1 MNGKRVEF
9 QKSVK
14 TCSEKLTKRP
24 KKNIRTWNLFGMI
37 FDNLGT
43 IFGNFWGSWRPPKS
57 EFQRE
62 SLLFQFVVDF
72 GSLLGPLLGA
82 MLRQNGPPKL
92 SKVTFFELFTLPKS
106 IHFSKTSLRGLWDP
120 LGTLLGPMW
129 GRLQETIRS
138 QNRCQCR
145 HRQKCQVDGG

>member
-14 TCSEKLTKRP
+14 TCSENLTKQP
-24 KKNIRTWNLFGMI
+24 KKYIRTWNLFRMI
-37 FDNLGT
+37 FHYFGT
-43 IFGNFWGSWRPPKS
+43 IFGDFWGSWRPPKS

-62 SLLFQFVVDF
+62 SVVLQFLVDF

-92 SKVTFFELFTLPKS
+92 SKVTFFEVFTLPKS
-106 IHFSKTSLRGLWDP
+106 MHF
-120 LGTLLGPMW
+120 
-129 GRLQETIRS
+129 
-138 QNRCQCR
+138 
-145 HRQKCQVDGG
+145 